1 MALSSAALFT
11 SKDDIVVNLLY
22 NLAATYNLVKDIAA
36 SYSLPAMTIPQVKQ
50 LK

>member
-11 SKDDIVVNLLY
+11 SKDDVVVNLL
-22 NLAATYNLVKDIAA
+22 LAATYNLVKDIVV